1 MKLTVC
7 LWLLFSGFIFAE
19 DLSSQN
25 VRVSLNKHHALL
37 KDVLEE
43 IERQTDYLF
52 ISNSEINL
60 ERRVSVRVKNKPVR
74 EVLDRLF
81 KDTDLTY
88 AVEGVNIIITKKAVP
103 PETVAMPQ
111 QTGRQITGR
120 VTDAFGEPVVGA
132 NIVEKG
138 ATANGTVTDVDGK
151 FSLSVADNAVLQVSY
166 IGYLTQEVRVGQQTV
181 LNIALVEDMQSLEE
195 IVVVGYG
202 TQKKVNLTG
211 AVASVDMSKLVESRP
226 ITSLSA
232 GLAGL
237 AAGVHVNQGS
247 GRPGYDGATIRV
259 RGQGTLNNSDPLI
272 VIDGTVGNMNDVNPQ
287 DVESI
292 SILKDASSSSIYGS
306 RAANGVILVTTR
318 KGREGSAKVTY
329 NGYLASQNIA
339 NKMDI
344 VSNYADYMEL
354 VNEGLRN
361 SGQATPFSQAK
372 IDEWRNA
379 GDSDPVKYPNT
390 DWQDVAFRQGW
401 QQNHTLS
408 VSDGTD
414 KIRYFVSGNFL
425 QNQGIMENS
434 AYDRISARA
443 NLDAT
448 VKPWFTIGVNAYGYK
463 GKAEPGQDN
472 ADTGF
477 IYLLNTSP
485 GMCLR
490 APDGRYGGVNNSEDD
505 SQAAA
510 NNILMALNGSK
521 GNKTT
526 NKVVSRF
533 FGLLRP
539 LKGLSIESS
548 FTYDFTNTYR
558 YSQPVFIDLWNF
570 YDNTLQRSGTGRTS
584 VTNADEKW
592 VRHQMDGIA
601 RYETNVS
608 RLNIQAMLG
617 ASQETYRYN
626 WFTASKLDLTAPE
639 LTELNAATA
648 DASATGNYTNWAM
661 HSYFGRL
668 ALNWADKYLLE
679 ANLRTDKS
687 SRFAPGSTRS
697 GIFPSFSAGWRVSE
711 EEFLRSQ
718 AWIDNLKV
726 RLSYGS
732 LGNDNVGDYSWQ
744 RFYTAQ
750 NYVLNNAVQ
759 IGFAQT
765 ALSNALLTWETTY
778 VSNLGIDFGLLKSRL
793 SGSIDLFVKNTKGIL
808 IDLPAPLVHG
818 NASVP
823 RKNAAEVRNAGGE
836 LNLTWNDK
844 IGNVGYFIGGN
855 FSYIKNEVT
864 KFKGKES
871 SISGTNMILEGEPI
885 NIQYVLLVDRLIQT
899 DEDLAIVQA
908 MVDKNPDAF
917 ASYRRPEK
925 GDFLYKDVSGV
936 GEDGLPDGI
945 PDGKITDA
953 DRVKIGNGT
962 NPTITYGINFG
973 LSWKGFDFS
982 GLLQGI
988 GGLQVYWDGADG
1000 AAFTPLVARGR
1011 QINKTIADGRWYEGR
1026 TDAVYPR
1033 LLNSDNR
1040 NYVASDFWLQDKS
1053 YMRVKN
1059 IQLGYTLPRR
1069 LSKQILLETLRIY
1082 ASIDNALTF
1091 TNYQGLDPEVNG
1103 TRYPTIRTTT
1113 FGINLTF

>member
-1 MKLTVC
+1 MLCV
-7 LWLLFSGFIFAE
+7 LSGSLAAFA
-19 DLSSQN
+19 QK
-25 VRVSLNKHHALL
+25 RVSGTVIDAGG
-37 KDVLEE
+37 E
-43 IERQTDYLF
+43 T
-52 ISNSEINL
+52 
-60 ERRVSVRVKNKPVR
+60 
-74 EVLDRLF
+74 
-81 KDTDLTY
+81 
-88 AVEGVNIIITKKAVP
+88 II
-103 PETVAMPQ
+103 
-111 QTGRQITGR
+111 
-120 VTDAFGEPVVGA
+120 GA
-132 NIVEKG
+132 NVVEKG
-138 ATANGTVTDVDGK
+138 TTNGIITDLDGK
-151 FSLSVADNAVLQVSY
+151 FSLTVSEKAVLQISY
-166 IGYLTQEVRVGQQTV
+166 VGYVTQEIATGNQSV
-181 LNIALVEDMQSLEE
+181 LNVTLVEDTRALEE
-195 IVVVGYG
+195 VVVVGYG
-202 TQKKVNLTG
+202 TQKKVNMTG
-211 AVASVDMSKLVESRP
+211 AVSSIDVGKITDSRP

-232 GLAGL
+232 GLAGQ
-237 AAGVHVNQGS
+237 AAGVFVNQSG

-272 VIDGTVGNMNDVNPQ
+272 VIDGAVGNMNDVNPQ

-292 SILKDASSSSIYGS
+292 SVLKDAASSSIYGS

-329 NGYLASQNIA
+329 NGYLAAQNAA

-354 VNEGLRN
+354 VNEGMRN
-361 SGQATPFSQAK
+361 SGQAQPFSQVK

-390 DWQDVAFRQGW
+390 DWQDIAFQRGW
-401 QQNHTLS
+401 LQNHTLS

-434 AYDRISARA
+434 TYDRISARV
-443 NLDAT
+443 NLDAR
-448 VKPWFTIGVNAYGYK
+448 VKPWFTIGVNAYGYR
-463 GKAEPGQDN
+463 GKTEPGQDN

-477 IYLLNTSP
+477 IYLMNTSP
-485 GMCLR
+485 GMCFR
-490 APDGRYGGVNNSEDD
+490 APDGRYGGVNNPEDD
-505 SQAAA
+505 MQAGA
-510 NNILMALNGSK
+510 NNILRALNGLK
-521 GNKTT
+521 GDKTT
-526 NKVVSRF
+526 NKLVSRF
-533 FGLLRP
+533 FGQLRP
-539 LKGLSIESS
+539 LKGLSIEGS
-548 FTYDFTNTYR
+548 FTYDFANTYR

-570 YDNTLQRSGTGRTS
+570 YDNTLQRSGTERTS
-584 VTNADEKW
+584 VTNGDEKW
-592 VRHQMDGIA
+592 VRHQMDGIV

-626 WFTASKLDLTAPE
+626 WVTASKFDLTAPE

-668 ALNWADKYLLE
+668 ALNWEEKYLLE
-679 ANLRTDKS
+679 ANLRTDRS

-697 GIFPSFSAGWRVSE
+697 GFFPSFSAGWRLSE
-711 EEFLRSQ
+711 EEFLKDV
-718 AWIDNLKV
+718 AWMDNLKL

-732 LGNDNVGDYSWQ
+732 LGNNTLGDNQDNDGNYSWQ

-759 IGFAQT
+759 VGFAQT

-778 VSNLGIDFGLLKSRL
+778 VSNLGIDFGMLKSRL
-793 SGSIDLFVKNTKGIL
+793 NGSIDLFVKDTKGIL
-808 IDLPAPLVHG
+808 INLPAPLVHG
-818 NASVP
+818 NASIP

-844 IGNVGYFIGGN
+844 IGDVGYFIGGN
-855 FSYIKNEVT
+855 FSYIKNRVT

-871 SISGTNMILEGEPI
+871 SINGTNMILEGEPI

-936 GEDGLPDGI
+936 GDDGLPDGI

-962 NPTITYGINFG
+962 NPTTTYGVNFG
-973 LSWKGFDFS
+973 LNWKGIDFS
-982 GLLQGI
+982 CLLQGI
-988 GGLQVYWDGADG
+988 GGLKVYWDGADG

-1011 QINKTIADGRWYEGR
+1011 QINSAIADGRWYEGR
-1026 TDAVYPR
+1026 TDATYPR
-1033 LLNSDNR
+1033 LLNSDGR
-1040 NYVASDFWLQDKS
+1040 NSVASDFWLHDKS

-1059 IQLGYTLPRR
+1059 LQLGYTLPRR
-1069 LSKQILLETLRIY
+1069 LSQQILLETLRIY